1 MINLAVKT
9 RTASSIEMRQCM
21 PLAHVINASCLPG
34 VLWQIHLL
42 VTLFYVY
49 LINKIVRYMLILRYI
64 NIHCRSISLSLTWLK
79 WIRHHFRKT
88 RLTRHD
94 RNTAYQL
101 YPAILHVKTTLWY
114 PQFVM
119 LENTSVHWTTSK
131 SRVDTIQLLS
141 GNNTSSVTAYHHQLV
156 TTVYELYSSFIYQWK
171 WLSLC

>member
-1 MINLAVKT
+1 
-9 RTASSIEMRQCM
+9 M
-21 PLAHVINASCLPG
+21 PSGRV
-34 VLWQIHLL
+34 
-42 VTLFYVY
+42 VTNTFARY
-49 LINKIVRYMLILRYI
+49 LILCILDKKSSGICWYYVTSIYIVDLFHFHWRG
-64 NIHCRSISLSLTWLK
+64 LK
-79 WIRHHFRKT
+79 WIRHHFMKT

-119 LENTSVHWTTSK
+119 LKNTSVHWTTSK

-141 GNNTSSVTAYHHQLV
+141 GNNTSSVTTFHHKLV